1 MACGALLC
9 LSSSALSALLK
20 SSSTVSSSHESCQ
33 RWSPV
38 LAEEA
43 PMVRPTPAPG
53 ALDVPAVRC
62 DRSVS
67 VSFQSVTRRK
77 CKQLADEKLVR

>member
-1 MACGALLC
+1 MAWGALLC
-9 LSSSALSALLK
+9 LSSSALKALLK

-43 PMVRPTPAPG
+43 PMVRPTPAPS
-53 ALDVPAVRC
+53 ALEVAAVKWE
-62 DRSVS
+62 RSVS
-67 VSFQSVTRRK
+67 ASFQSVEV
-77 CKQLADEKLVR
+77 DDGMG